1 MGDVSCELNLM
12 PDPRSKSQSLTGH
25 SWSSYS
31 QRTFSGF
38 KSRWA
43 MPTQINA
50 IHEYGS
56 IRTIFFQKRGI
67 CNFLTFL
74 MQELQSRGQIT
85 NDITSLLFGKSHS
98 ILNMIQQ
105 LSSMNL
111 FKDEVEPVSLF
122 KILNQLDDVLMASAM
137 MKGFNLFE
145 NTRSRVSRDFIC
157 KNNVKIGEKG
167 LLEIIPKLT
176 YRWF

>member
-1 MGDVSCELNLM
+1 MSIKLEGQFFF
-12 PDPRSKSQSLTGH
+12 SK
-25 SWSSYS
+25 
-31 QRTFSGF
+31 R
-38 KSRWA
+38 
-43 MPTQINA
+43 
-50 IHEYGS
+50 E
-56 IRTIFFQKRGI
+56 I

-157 KNNVKIGEKG
+157 NNNVKIGEKG
-167 LLEIIPKLT
+167 
-176 YRWF
+176 F

>member
-1 MGDVSCELNLM
+1 MWKYKDNV
-12 PDPRSKSQSLTGH
+12 
-25 SWSSYS
+25 
-31 QRTFSGF
+31 
-38 KSRWA
+38 
-43 MPTQINA
+43 
-50 IHEYGS
+50 
-56 IRTIFFQKRGI
+56 FQKREI

-85 NDITSLLFGKSHS
+85 NDVTSLLFGKSHS
-98 ILNMIQQ
+98 ILNMVQQ

-157 KNNVKIGEKG
+157 KNDTNVEKS
-167 LLEIIPKLT
+167 LLGIVSMLWRLT
-176 YRWF
+176 DDFNGKFLVRPDVPTSTYGRVSPLAKNFVGHMI

>member
-1 MGDVSCELNLM
+1 
-12 PDPRSKSQSLTGH
+12 
-25 SWSSYS
+25 
-31 QRTFSGF
+31 
-38 KSRWA
+38 
-43 MPTQINA
+43 
-50 IHEYGS
+50 
-56 IRTIFFQKRGI
+56 
-67 CNFLTFL
+67 

-85 NDITSLLFGKSHS
+85 NDVTSLLFGKSHS

-167 LLEIIPKLT
+167 LLEMTPKLMKT
-176 YRWF
+176 YR

>member
-1 MGDVSCELNLM
+1 MSMWKYKDNFV
-12 PDPRSKSQSLTGH
+12 
-25 SWSSYS
+25 
-31 QRTFSGF
+31 
-38 KSRWA
+38 
-43 MPTQINA
+43 
-50 IHEYGS
+50 
-56 IRTIFFQKRGI
+56 QKREI
-67 CNFLTFL
+67 CIFLTFL
-74 MQELQSRGQIT
+74 MQELQRRGQIT
-85 NDITSLLFGKSHS
+85 NDVTSLLFGKSHS

-157 KNNVKIGEKG
+157 KNNVKMSVNLQQKNEPSVFMFG
-167 LLEIIPKLT
+167 LLSKQFTLSKSFT
-176 YRWF
+176 KF